1 MRPLKRPK
9 NDVLNRWVSLS
20 EGLILTEIMTLVT
33 ESAVLIRGGGKGLL
47 RGVSAC
53 WGLTVEGFLILI
65 KPYAFIP
72 EKTMISS

>member
-9 NDVLNRWVSLS
+9 NDVLYRWVSLS

-47 RGVSAC
+47 RGVSTC